1 MTLVC
6 KLLNGKYFFSLGANV
21 IHHIGIKC
29 HGLSFQESGN
39 CDIWSWWCIANIDC
53 AGIWSGF
60 DILWC
65 KVYSIIISEL
75 SGIILG
81 IDTFPG
87 NYEDFKL
94 NDRVFKFVKV
104 QYFCMSLHISVLLK
118 TFVAH
123 SLKKKI
129 QTNKNQ
135 APAW

>member
-1 MTLVC
+1 M
-6 KLLNGKYFFSLGANV
+6 
-21 IHHIGIKC
+21 
-29 HGLSFQESGN
+29 
-39 CDIWSWWCIANIDC
+39 
-53 AGIWSGF
+53 
-60 DILWC
+60 
-65 KVYSIIISEL
+65 IISEL

>member
-1 MTLVC
+1 M
-6 KLLNGKYFFSLGANV
+6 
-21 IHHIGIKC
+21 
-29 HGLSFQESGN
+29 
-39 CDIWSWWCIANIDC
+39 
-53 AGIWSGF
+53 
-60 DILWC
+60 
-65 KVYSIIISEL
+65 
-75 SGIILG
+75 
-81 IDTFPG
+81 FPG

>member
-1 MTLVC
+1 MVNISSALVQM
-6 KLLNGKYFFSLGANV
+6 LFITWDQVSY
-21 IHHIGIKC
+21 
-29 HGLSFQESGN
+29 GLSFQESGN
-39 CDIWSWWCIANIDC
+39 CHIWSWWCIANIDC

-60 DILWC
+60 DILWW

-81 IDTFPG
+81 IDMFPG

-123 SLKKKI
+123 SLKKN
-129 QTNKNQ
+129 TNKQ
-135 APAW
+135 KSSTCLVIYYHKCV